1 SVDLLL
7 RLEPRMNALLTKEQ
21 KRKLPPFIAV
31 YLDKR
36 YLNSI
41 RNGTAGTG
49 FGLPGGFD
57 VGAMGGGG
65 NRMIEIRR

>member
-1 SVDLLL
+1 V
-7 RLEPRMNALLTKEQ
+7 
-21 KRKLPPFIAV
+21 
-31 YLDKR
+31 
-36 YLNSI
+36 

-65 NRMIEIRR
+65 GMRIEIRR